1 VIQLPTRDGL
11 GKVLLPVV
19 LIALGFAGPAILR
32 PLAADNSPQK
42 TAAATVD
49 IFSGTVTQLSEDS
62 LTVVRKVPALDAVTR
77 SFARDAQTKVEGN
90 LRIHARVTVRYESRE
105 DGGLI
110 AVRIIVR

>member
-1 VIQLPTRDGL
+1 MDGL
-11 GKVLLPVV
+11 GKALLPIV
-19 LIALGFAGPAILR
+19 LIAFGFPGPATLR

-42 TAAATVD
+42 KAAATVD

-62 LTVVRKVPALDAVTR
+62 LTVVRKGPALDAVTR
-77 SFARDAQTKVEGN
+77 AFARNGQTKIEGN

-110 AVRIIVR
+110 AVRIIVRQGPA

>member
-1 VIQLPTRDGL
+1 MDGL
-11 GKVLLPVV
+11 GRTLLPVV
-19 LIALGFAGPAILR
+19 LIALGFPGPATLR
-32 PLAADNSPQK
+32 PFAADNSPQK
-42 TAAATVD
+42 KAAAATD
-49 IFSGTVTQLSEDS
+49 IFSGTVTELSKDS

-77 SFARDAQTKVEGN
+77 AFARDAQTKVEGN